1 MAEQEGPK
9 IIVDTDWKSQAQ
21 AEKERL
27 AAKEKASKP
36 AAPPAGAAAASGE
49 EGEEMYGGEPP
60 KPDFEELVR
69 MLATQALLYLG
80 AFPDPETGRRM
91 VSLEMGQFQID
102 MLSMLE
108 EKTKGNLT
116 EAEKTLIS
124 RMLYEL
130 RMQYVEIAKAVAKA
144 VEQGKIAPAGA
155 GGGVGAAPGLGGGL
169 AGGINIKPPAMP

>member
-1 MAEQEGPK
+1 
-9 IIVDTDWKSQAQ
+9 
-21 AEKERL
+21 
-27 AAKEKASKP
+27 
-36 AAPPAGAAAASGE
+36 
-49 EGEEMYGGEPP
+49 
-60 KPDFEELVR
+60 
-69 MLATQALLYLG
+69 
-80 AFPDPETGRRM
+80 
-91 VSLEMGQFQID
+91 